1 MRCYQ
6 LFSLTAVGIFFF
18 SVMVFLPFAGALR
31 QQLVLWQ
38 VAAWLHLQPR
48 LYHSQML
55 RFSFPLG
62 KKSDSETPE
71 FLGPGPFLTQCS
83 HQC

>member
-1 MRCYQ
+1 MLHTMLSALQPDNR
-6 LFSLTAVGIFFF
+6 GDFFA
-18 SVMVFLPFAGALR
+18 LCHGFARALR

-62 KKSDSETPE
+62 KKVTLKPQDFRSWPI
-71 FLGPGPFLTQCS
+71 S
-83 HQC
+83 HTT